1 MSRGFADIDVY
12 FYVCPHTSG
21 ITTQWN
27 IEFRSIQDEAAE
39 NVYFYSFFPGTKR
52 LWNSVPEDLV
62 YSSCLEILKS
72 KLQEYLINKYLLS
85 FIHLLFLF
93 TYS

>member
-39 NVYFYSFFPGTKR
+39 NVYFYSFFP
-52 LWNSVPEDLV
+52 EDLV

-85 FIHLLFLF
+85 FIHLLCLF